1 MINNSNNIVKFISDG
16 NNSAIY
22 IQGKPNNENQH
33 NSLKNKLEAYYSKSD
48 DSMEETKATK
58 IKNNVSNNEENSSDI
73 LGLSSIK
80 NENENNNINLEQSEL
95 ILDSNINI
103 NINIKSNMNLGFYFF
118 IFMNQFMYCQ
128 KCKSYFIINFTS
140 NYNYIDISCECIL
153 IKNITLYKF
162 IKEYC
167 EEDFLSGINECKKHK
182 KEYIK
187 YCTDC
192 RENLCEECEKE
203 ETKSEKF
210 KGRVHGNHT
219 LKQAD
224 NKFFKKNKKK
234 IKEII
239 EKNQNLDIFLLIKIY
254 LSNFEKH
261 PTYYSSIAVNN
272 IVCFIEKYPKLP
284 LNFYDKDIKLEEEK
298 MIKIHTLDELNE
310 QIDSESIYS
319 IDIDNKNSDICWNL
333 DFFKDKEFPKL
344 EKLNLN
350 GLKINSLAPLCHK
363 VFPNLKLFHLD
374 RNVITNESID
384 VFNKLKMPKIE
395 SISLYENKITS
406 IKIFSVM
413 KKFQTLTKLYLGYNK
428 FSADEIEEYIKKNKY
443 GQKIELPPNLILLGL
458 SGNFT
463 KKTNKFIININLE
476 KVQILYIYNNE
487 LNSLKIFEDIH
498 FTNLKQIWL
507 NNTIISNIEEL
518 TNLKRNKNIE
528 VINLTGSYFP
538 KIKNKRFIK
547 SIESFPKLQKLILA
561 RCGIST
567 KKICHFK
574 RRINRRRVDKNNKLE
589 IIYKNS

>member
-1 MINNSNNIVKFISDG
+1 MINYSNNIVKIIIDK
-16 NNSAIY
+16 NNSAIFT
-22 IQGKPNNENQH
+22 QGKPNNENQH
-33 NSLKNKLEAYYSKSD
+33 NSLQKKLEANYSKSS

-58 IKNNVSNNEENSSDI
+58 IKNNVSNNEENSSDN
-73 LGLSSIK
+73 LGLLSIK
-80 NENENNNINLEQSEL
+80 NENENNNINSEQFEL
-95 ILDSNINI
+95 SLDLNINT
-103 NINIKSNMNLGFYFF
+103 KSNMNLGFYFF
-118 IFMNQFMYCQ
+118 IFINQFIYCQ
-128 KCKSYFIINFTS
+128 KCKSYIIINFTS

-153 IKNITLYKF
+153 IKNIILDKF

-167 EEDFLSGINECKKHK
+167 KDDFLGGINECKKHK

-192 RENLCEECEKE
+192 RENLCEDCEKE

-210 KGRVHGNHT
+210 KGRVHGNHS

-224 NKFFKKNKKK
+224 YKLFKKNKKK
-234 IKEII
+234 IEEII
-239 EKNQNLDIFLLIKIY
+239 EENQNLDIFRIIETYLI
-254 LSNFEKH
+254 NFENN
-261 PTYYSSIAVNN
+261 PTYYTSIAIKN
-272 IVCFIEKYPKLP
+272 IVSFIEKYPKLP
-284 LNFYDKDIKLEEEK
+284 LNFYDEDIILGEEK

-333 DFFKDKEFPKL
+333 DFFNDKEFPKL
-344 EKLNLN
+344 EILNLN
-350 GLKINSLAPLCHK
+350 GLKINSLEPLCHK

-374 RNVITNESID
+374 RNEINNESID

-413 KKFQTLTKLYLGYNK
+413 KKFETLTKLYLGYNK
-428 FSADEIEEYIKKNKY
+428 FSADEIDEYIKKNKY

-463 KKTNKFIININLE
+463 KKTNKFIKNINLE